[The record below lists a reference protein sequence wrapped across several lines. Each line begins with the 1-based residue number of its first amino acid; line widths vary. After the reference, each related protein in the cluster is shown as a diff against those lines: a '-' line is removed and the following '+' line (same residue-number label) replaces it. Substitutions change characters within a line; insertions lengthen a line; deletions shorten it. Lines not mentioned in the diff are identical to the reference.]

1 MLISRYLFPIRFL
14 LLTATLLTLL
24 PAVSLAQS
32 QGGPAPRGTAR
43 FEQWLSEEVN
53 HQLLLLPRYSVF
65 DYVQYKVNGS
75 EMTLLGQV
83 VIDVMKRDAEN
94 RIKRIEGVTKVT
106 NNIEILPT
114 SPMDDRIRRATF
126 NALAGEPALERYRL
140 GLVHS
145 IHIIVKNGHVTLEGT
160 VLNEGHK
167 NLAGIRA
174 KSVSGSF
181 SVTNNLRIETSK
193 TQQS

>member
-75 EMTLLGQV
+75 EVTLFGQV
-83 VIDVMKRDAEN
+83 VSDVMKRDAEN

-106 NNIEILPT
+106 NNIEIL
-114 SPMDDRIRRATF
+114 SASQM
-126 NALAGEPALERYRL
+126 
-140 GLVHS
+140 
-145 IHIIVKNGHVTLEGT
+145 
-160 VLNEGHK
+160 
-167 NLAGIRA
+167 
-174 KSVSGSF
+174 
-181 SVTNNLRIETSK
+181 
-193 TQQS
+193 